1 MSDIIIMIKKFWKY
15 PWYSLTLLLTAA
27 LLPVSIQGQQT
38 STLFN
43 HYNIQNGLIM
53 NNVEYIY
60 IDTEGFVWL
69 GTYAGLQRFDGYE
82 FRNYTYEPGN
92 PSSISDN
99 FITTIFEDDS
109 ANLWIGT
116 KENGLNLF
124 NKEQEN
130 FHTFRHDPG
139 NSKSLTNNSIPRAQN
154 VITQDGDGFV
164 WVNTD
169 NGLNRIDLSDF
180 SFESYYGDF
189 SGQLVYDEY

>member
-1 MSDIIIMIKKFWKY
+1 M
-15 PWYSLTLLLTAA
+15 
-27 LLPVSIQGQQT
+27 
-38 STLFN
+38 
-43 HYNIQNGLIM
+43 
-53 NNVEYIY
+53 
-60 IDTEGFVWL
+60 